1 MHPDDLLEVTT
12 TCPDRASA
20 EAIAAALVADRL
32 AACVH
37 VEPEIESRYRWRG
50 RVETA
55 REIPLLIKTR
65 AGLFEAVAAAI
76 RARHPYETPAILGT
90 PLPLAS
96 ADYRAWIVA
105 ETGAAPGAAAAP
117 LPESPVAPQARPML
131 DHIGIR
137 VSDMSRA
144 LAFYDRAL
152 APLGITRVMTFGGTE
167 EAPANVGYGTGRKPF
182 FWIGAGTPP
191 GAPLHVAFAAPDR
204 AAVDAFHAAA
214 LAAGGTDN
222 GGPGLRPKYHPGYY
236 GAFALDPDGNNVEAV
251 HHGG

>member
-1 MHPDDLLEVTT
+1 MDPDDLIAVTT
-12 TCPDRASA
+12 TCPDRATA
-20 EAIAAALVADRL
+20 EAIAETLVADRL

-37 VEPEIESRYRWRG
+37 LQPEIESRYRWRG

-55 REIPLLIKTR
+55 REIPLLIRTR

-76 RARHPYETPAILGT
+76 RARHPYETPAILAQ

-96 ADYRAWIVA
+96 DDYRAWIGA
-105 ETGAAPGAAAAP
+105 ETGGAAP
-117 LPESPVAPQARPML
+117 LPESAAPRQARPML
-131 DHIGIR
+131 DHIGIT
-137 VSDMSRA
+137 VADMARA

-152 APLGITRVMTFGGTE
+152 APLGITRAMTFGGTGD
-167 EAPANVGYGTGRKPF
+167 APEHVGYGTGRKHF
-182 FWIGAGTPP
+182 FWNGAGTAS

-204 AAVDAFHAAA
+204 AAVGAFHAAA
-214 LAAGGTDN
+214 LASGGTDH
-222 GGPGLRPKYHPGYY
+222 GAPGLRPHYHLGYY